1 MVGIGGEAGKIAEE
15 RAPAG
20 IIGLENLR
28 GSSFVVVFGV
38 ERALKKQCESEGG

>member
-1 MVGIGGEAGKIAEE
+1 LVGIGGEAGKIAKE